1 MSTTAR
7 VRLANSTD
15 ATDIAAM
22 SRDYV
27 EQGLQWR
34 WKYDRVLEA
43 IASPETNVAVVGNPG
58 SLLAF
63 GIMSYVDDNAHLQLL
78 AVRRS
83 SQRRGIGSAVLLWL
97 EQVARSAG
105 AARVLIEVRKSNSV
119 ARSFYSEHGYDER
132 YIKEAMYS
140 GIEDGIGLEKQL
152 RVDA

>member
-1 MSTTAR
+1 MSTASR
-7 VRLANSTD
+7 VRLANPAD

-43 IASPETNVAVVGNPG
+43 IANPDTNVAVVGSPG
-58 SLLAF
+58 SLVAF
-63 GIMSYVDDNAHLQLL
+63 GIMSYVDDNAHLELL

-83 SQRRGIGSAVLLWL
+83 SQRRGIGTAVLLWL
-97 EQVARSAG
+97 EQVVRSAG
-105 AARVLIEVRKSNSV
+105 AARVLIEVRKGNSV

-132 YIKEAMYS
+132 YVKEAMYS
-140 GIEDGIGLEKQL
+140 DIEDGIGLEKQL

>member
-1 MSTTAR
+1 MSTASG
-7 VRLANSTD
+7 VRLANQSDT
-15 ATDIAAM
+15 ADIAAM

-27 EQGLQWR
+27 EQGLHWQ
-34 WKYDRVLEA
+34 WKYDRVLAA
-43 IASPETNVAVVGNPG
+43 ISNPDTNVAVVGGPG
-58 SLLAF
+58 SLVAF

-83 SQRRGIGSAVLLWL
+83 AQRRGIGSAVLLWL

-105 AARVLIEVRKSNSV
+105 AARVLIEVRKGNSV
-119 ARSFYSEHGYDER
+119 ARSFYTEHGYAER
-132 YIKEAMYS
+132 YVKAAMYS